1 MPSSSSPASVPLTV
15 SDLSRQ
21 SVVVGDPSTPVQ
33 ACGLALLLANCSDCT
48 IFVTASVTTLTARNL
63 RRCTVV
69 CAPCSEAATLSQC
82 VDSVLSVAAPGVVF
96 EELAGCHV
104 FLASAAPVSVGAG
117 CRDVRVGPYN
127 VVGDGVLSGSGM
139 RAWALD
145 RGAPGGDA
153 LALCRLEGGGGGGG
167 GGGSGG
173 GGGAGVVRAIQPDD
187 FFWRFLPV
195 PQTLAERLPLPAPYA
210 TPDVPPQRPAERSQR
225 VEALLQSKFVTWL
238 LADSKANSLKHVYRQ
253 ADAR

>member
-1 MPSSSSPASVPLTV
+1 MSSSSSPASAPLTV

-153 LALCRLEGGGGGGG
+153 LALCRLEGGGG
-167 GGGSGG
+167 S
-173 GGGAGVVRAIQPDD
+173 GAGAMRAIQPDD

-195 PQTLAERLPLPAPYA
+195 PQTLAERLPLPASYA
-210 TPDVPPQRPAERSQR
+210 TPDVPPQRPAPERSQR

-238 LADSKANSLKHVYRQ
+238 LADSKANSLKNIYRQ
-253 ADAR
+253 

>member
-1 MPSSSSPASVPLTV
+1 MSSASVAADASSASPSSPLV
-15 SDLSRQ
+15 VADLNRQ
-21 SVVVGDPSTPVQ
+21 SVVVGEADVAVHPCASP
-33 ACGLALLLANCSDCT
+33 LALTNCADCT
-48 IFVTASVTTLTARNL
+48 IFVAASVTSLTARNL

-69 CAPCSEAATLSQC
+69 CAPCSLSVTLSQC
-82 VDSVLSVAAPGVVF
+82 SDSVLSVAAPGVVL
-96 EELAGCHV
+96 EELSGCHV

-153 LALCRLEGGGGGGG
+153 LALCRLEGGGG
-167 GGGSGG
+167 S
-173 GGGAGVVRAIQPDD
+173 GAGAMRAIQPDD

-210 TPDVPPQRPAERSQR
+210 TPDVPPQRPAPERSQR

-238 LADSKANSLKHVYRQ
+238 LADSKANSLKNIYRQ
-253 ADAR
+253 

>member
-1 MPSSSSPASVPLTV
+1 LVET
-15 SDLSRQ
+15 LSRQ
-21 SVVVGDPSTPVQ
+21 SVVVGDVDGPVRAVGQ
-33 ACGLALLLANCSDCT
+33 ALTLANCTECT
-48 IFVTASVTTLTARNL
+48 IFVTASVTSLTARNL

-69 CAPCSEAATLSQC
+69 SAPCSAGVTLSQC
-82 VDSVLSVAAPGVVF
+82 SDSVLSVATPGVVVL
-96 EELAGCHV
+96 EELSGCHV

-145 RGAPGGDA
+145 RAPGGDA
-153 LALCRLEGGGGGGG
+153 LALCRLEGGGI
-167 GGGSGG
+167 
-173 GGGAGVVRAIQPDD
+173 GAGAVRPIQPDD

-210 TPDVPPQRPAERSQR
+210 TPDAPPQRPATERPQR

-238 LADSKANSLKHVYRQ
+238 LADSKANSLKHIYRQ
-253 ADAR
+253 ADR